1 MTLLALSDY
10 GSMLSVGTIR
20 FEDWSQKGGMGWA
33 SLIPGPHPL
42 TRRTGLVNQVEFL
55 GLAGA
60 LAQCNLAT
68 FKYFAE
74 NPLKKGTDTR
84 MEK

>member
-10 GSMLSVGTIR
+10 GRMLSVGAIR

-33 SLIPGPHPL
+33 SLVPRPHPL

-55 GLAGA
+55 GRAGA
-60 LAQCNLAT
+60 LAT
-68 FKYFAE
+68 V
-74 NPLKKGTDTR
+74 
-84 MEK
+84 